1 MSGDINKTSDGFNE
15 KLPALARRDV
25 LKSVGAAGAF
35 GTGLSRVAETAS
47 ATSHPTYSNPVIEPT
62 ATATAFI
69 EVNGTYWAYGGEKC
83 WGNGEYQSLPIWS
96 STDLYN
102 WTFEGT
108 AFGTR
113 PDLSSDPSSGD
124 PTWKY
129 NGDGIWAPDIYYHR
143 GNDQYILY
151 YSLHGPNHDD
161 SAIGAAT
168 SNNPDGPWTDQG
180 KVVGGTN
187 NSIDPDVV
195 EHDGTLYMFFGSYSS
210 PMHVTELTSDGLSDT
225 GNWTQIAREGTNTTG
240 FEAPHVVERNGYFY
254 LFCQNQICC
263 QGKDANPPYATVIA
277 RADSITGPYR
287 DKEGRDMNAREAETE
302 IRWSNP
308 RFRAPGHGYTITGPD
323 GDRWWLG
330 EAYDTN
336 EYDRT
341 DCANGESSWR
351 RPMMLDKVEWE
362 DGWPTIRGTDN
373 TPTRSTVAPD
383 ASDTTRPEA
392 SATASPVSATVGE
405 TITFDASNSY
415 DADSGIDSYTWFLA
429 DGTVK
434 HGETISHSY
443 DGSGDYPVMLEV
455 EDGVD
460 LTDKDFV
467 TITVDEPADSFL
479 GNHLWTL
486 NDGSGSTATDSVGGA
501 DGTVSGATWIDD
513 AVQGGGL
520 SFDGTDDQV
529 TCGTNLLDTS
539 GSFSVAAWVRLDSHG
554 NGWQTA
560 ICQEGTNVAPFYLQ
574 YSNDIE
580 RFTLNVKASDSNGA
594 ASLKAQQASRPVAGR
609 WYHLV
614 GVHDANA
621 NEIRFYV
628 DGRREAA
635 LNYADGWDAGGTFA
649 IGRGYWDGSPAD
661 YWGGDIDHVQTFSR
675 ALTDAQANY
684 VATHVDHGEY
694 HVEPVHAPG
703 KAVET
708 AGGGTSDGDNVQ
720 QWEYNDFPT
729 QKWLIESLGD
739 GTYRLENANSGKYLE
754 VAGGGT
760 SDGDT
765 VQQWSWNDGDHQKW
779 RLEHVD
785 DGEYR
790 AVNVNS
796 GKVLEVAGAD
806 ATNGANVQQW
816 SWNGGDWQR
825 FELNKL

>member
-1 MSGDINKTSDGFNE
+1 M
-15 KLPALARRDV
+15 
-25 LKSVGAAGAF
+25 KSVGAAGAF
-35 GTGLSRVAETAS
+35 GTGLTRVPETAS
-47 ATSHPTYSNPVIEPT
+47 ATSHPTYSNPVVEPT

-83 WGNGEYQSLPIWS
+83 WGNDEYQSVPIWS

-102 WTFEGT
+102 WTFEGNV
-108 AFGTR
+108 FGTR

-129 NGDGIWAPDIYYHR
+129 NGDGIWAPDIYYHS

-151 YSLHGPNHDD
+151 YSLHGPDHDD

-240 FEAPHVVERNGYFY
+240 FEAPHVVKRNGYFY

-287 DKEGRDMNAREAETE
+287 DKEGRDMNTREAETE

-330 EAYDTN
+330 EAYDMN

-362 DGWPTIRGTDN
+362 DGWPKIRGVDN
-373 TPTRSTVAPD
+373 TPTRSSVAPD

-392 SATASPVSATVGE
+392 SASASPVSATVGE
-405 TITFDASNSY
+405 TITFDASNSF

-434 HGETISHSY
+434 NGETISHSY
-443 DGSGDYPVMLEV
+443 DSSEDYPVMLKV
-455 EDGVD
+455 EDGVN
-460 LTDKDFV
+460 LVDKDFV
-467 TITVDEPADSFL
+467 TITVDEPTDSFL
-479 GNHLWTL
+479 GSHLWKL
-486 NDGSGSTATDSVGGA
+486 NDGSGSTATDSVGSA
-501 DGTVSGATWIDD
+501 DGTVSGATWTDD

-520 SFDGTDDQV
+520 SFDGSDDQV
-529 TCGTNLLDTS
+529 TCGNNLLDTS
-539 GSFSVAAWVRLDSHG
+539 GSFSVAAWVKLDSHG

-560 ICQEGTNVAPFYLQ
+560 VCQEGTNVAPFYLQ

-580 RFTLNVKASDSNGA
+580 RFTLNVKASDATGA
-594 ASLKAQQASRPVAGR
+594 TSLKVQQASRPVAGR

-621 NEIRFYV
+621 NEVRFYV
-628 DGRREAA
+628 DGNREAA
-635 LNYADGWDAGGTFA
+635 MNYSDGWNSGGTFA

-661 YWGGDIDHVQTFSR
+661 YWGGDIDHVQTFPR
-675 ALTDAQANY
+675 ALIDAQAKY
-684 VATHVDHGEY
+684 VATHVDHGKY
-694 HVEPVHAPG
+694 HVEPVHAQG

-708 AGGGTSDGDNVQ
+708 AGGGTDDGDNVQ
-720 QWEYNDFPT
+720 QWTYNDFPT
-729 QKWLIESLGD
+729 QKWWIESLGD

-754 VAGGGT
+754 VADGGT
-760 SDGDT
+760 SDGDN
-765 VQQWSWNDGDHQKW
+765 VQQWSWNGGDHQKW

-785 DGEYR
+785 NGEYR

-806 ATNGANVQQW
+806 STNGANVQQW
-816 SWNGGDWQR
+816 SWNDGDWQR
-825 FELNKL
+825 FKLNKL